1 MSKKR
6 IRNESIEI
14 ICKMNESI
22 YKKCFKAAELSKGKI
37 SVNLGNLNFSL
48 L

>member
-22 YKKCFKAAELSKGKI
+22 YKKCLKAA
-37 SVNLGNLNFSL
+37 
-48 L
+48 